1 MARKIELKVVEF
13 EEKDIPE
20 DKTGMPD
27 DWEPR
32 LRYKEMIINVL
43 KMPPKGDTF
52 SDWNEQEKSRELI
65 SKLEGYDDEDE
76 VILEDEEWRK
86 IRDHLQNYGKRILR
100 LNDYMLDMWVHIKDA
115 ETVKK
120 IEAVKDTA

>member
-52 SDWNEQEKSRELI
+52 SDWDEQEKSRELI

-120 IEAVKDTA
+120 IEAVKETG

>member
-1 MARKIELKVVEF
+1 
-13 EEKDIPE
+13 
-20 DKTGMPD
+20 
-27 DWEPR
+27 
-32 LRYKEMIINVL
+32 MIINVL

-52 SDWNEQEKSRELI
+52 SDWDEQEKSRELI

-120 IEAVKDTA
+120 IEAVKETG